1 MKNKVQNVKNNN
13 LQARPSGI
21 FNYLIESNKLLH
33 DITDSNTTH
42 EEALKR
48 ITNIRD
54 NITTIINQKILN
66 LNQTEVVNTF
76 FMVDEVFTGKTK
88 MVKEDDKGVLNV
100 FEVKKSNTARQEF
113 TKQPNEQP
121 DTTTMPDLESDKSAD
136 LEGEGL
142 KILPSSQMLSR
153 LLVSLPQLKAENN
166 SEKLKNEFRQLL
178 YSLYRS
184 EKLTINIY
192 KSLIDII

>member
-76 FMVDEVFTGKTK
+76 FMVDEAFTGKTK

-121 DTTTMPDLESDKSAD
+121 HTTTMPDLESDKSV
-136 LEGEGL
+136 
-142 KILPSSQMLSR
+142 I
-153 LLVSLPQLKAENN
+153 
-166 SEKLKNEFRQLL
+166 
-178 YSLYRS
+178 
-184 EKLTINIY
+184 
-192 KSLIDII
+192 

>member
-1 MKNKVQNVKNNN
+1 MKNKVQNVKSNNS
-13 LQARPSGI
+13 QARLSGI

-33 DITDSNTTH
+33 DITDSNTTY

-76 FMVDEVFTGKTK
+76 FMVDEAFTGKTK

>member
-1 MKNKVQNVKNNN
+1 MKNKVQNVKSNNS
-13 LQARPSGI
+13 QARLSGI

-153 LLVSLPQLKAENN
+153 LLVSLPQLEAENN

>member
-1 MKNKVQNVKNNN
+1 MKNKVQNVKSNNS
-13 LQARPSGI
+13 QARLSGI

-33 DITDSNTTH
+33 DITDSNTTY

>member
-76 FMVDEVFTGKTK
+76 FMVDEAFTGKTK

-100 FEVKKSNTARQEF
+100 FEVKKI
-113 TKQPNEQP
+113 KH
-121 DTTTMPDLESDKSAD
+121 
-136 LEGEGL
+136 
-142 KILPSSQMLSR
+142 
-153 LLVSLPQLKAENN
+153 
-166 SEKLKNEFRQLL
+166 SETR
-178 YSLYRS
+178 
-184 EKLTINIY
+184 IY
-192 KSLIDII
+192 

>member
-1 MKNKVQNVKNNN
+1 MKNKVQNVKSNNS
-13 LQARPSGI
+13 QARLSGI

-33 DITDSNTTH
+33 DITDSNTTY

-153 LLVSLPQLKAENN
+153 LLVSLPQLEAENN

>member
-1 MKNKVQNVKNNN
+1 
-13 LQARPSGI
+13 
-21 FNYLIESNKLLH
+21 
-33 DITDSNTTH
+33 
-42 EEALKR
+42 
-48 ITNIRD
+48 
-54 NITTIINQKILN
+54 
-66 LNQTEVVNTF
+66 
-76 FMVDEVFTGKTK
+76 
-88 MVKEDDKGVLNV
+88 
-100 FEVKKSNTARQEF
+100 
-113 TKQPNEQP
+113 
-121 DTTTMPDLESDKSAD
+121 MPDLESDKSAD

-153 LLVSLPQLKAENN
+153 LLVSLPQLEAENN